1 MPESTNPVQATRILI
16 LGGGFGGV
24 YTALHLQKRFK
35 KDPAVEITLVD
46 RDNYFLMTP
55 LLFEAGSG
63 VLEPRHAVTPI
74 RSLLDKARFVEADV
88 ESVDLEARVVRAR
101 HGPAMRQWE
110 LPYDHLVL
118 SLGGVPNRK
127 LIPGSEH
134 ALAFKTLAD
143 AIFLRNHI
151 IDLFEQAEVESD
163 PARKRRLLTFVLIG
177 AGLVGV
183 ELMGELTEFTRSLT
197 RTYKHIEYADLSFH
211 LLEAGP
217 NVMPEMERDLADY
230 AVETLR
236 RRGVHVMISTA
247 AKRIDPSAVLLPDG
261 STLDAHTILFTAG
274 VAPNPLLAT
283 LPLPKDAKGK
293 VIVDS
298 TMRCKERPEIWAVGD
313 CAHIPNPADGKPY
326 PPLAQHA
333 LREARVL
340 AGNIASVIRHVK
352 HPHLEPFIYQTLG
365 MLASLGHYKGVGRV
379 FKIKIRGFIAWWVW
393 RTYYLMQMPRWE
405 RRIRIMLDW
414 TVALFFKHDVAKLDL
429 FGVQHPAAS
438 RGGQT
443 PPQSAPSEMSGD

>member
-1 MPESTNPVQATRILI
+1 MRNPVQATRILI
-16 LGGGFGGV
+16 LGGSFGGV
-24 YTALHLQKRFK
+24 YTARHLQRIFK

-74 RSLLDKARFVEADV
+74 RSMLTKARFVEAEV
-88 ESVDLEARVVRAR
+88 ESIDLDARVVRAR
-101 HGPAMRQWE
+101 HSPASRE
-110 LPYDHLVL
+110 YALPYDHLVL
-118 SLGGVPNRK
+118 ALGGVPNRS
-127 LIPGSEH
+127 LVPGSEH
-134 ALAFKTLAD
+134 ALTFKTLAD

-151 IDLFEQAEVESD
+151 IDLFEQAEVEAD
-163 PARKRRLLTFVLIG
+163 RARKQRLLSIIVIG

-183 ELMGELTEFTRSLT
+183 ELLGELTEFTRSLT
-197 RTYKHIEYADLSFH
+197 RTYRHIEHSDLTFH

-217 NVMPEMERDLADY
+217 NVMPEMERELADY
-230 AVETLR
+230 AVETLKK
-236 RRGVHVMISTA
+236 RGVTVLVSTA
-247 AKRIDPSAVLLPDG
+247 AKRIDPGAVQLPDG
-261 STLDAHTILFTAG
+261 SRLEAETILYTAG

-293 VIVDS
+293 VMVDS
-298 TMRCKERPEIWAVGD
+298 TMRSKERPEVWAVGD
-313 CAHIPNPADGKPY
+313 CAHIPNPRDGKPY

-340 AGNIASVIRHVK
+340 AGNIAQVIRHVK
-352 HPHLEPFIYQTLG
+352 KPHLEPFVYETLG

-379 FKIKIRGFIAWWVW
+379 FNVKIKGFVAWWVW
-393 RTYYLMQMPRWE
+393 RTYYLMQMPKWD

-414 TVALFFKHDVAKLDL
+414 TIALFFKPDVAKLDL
-429 FGVQHPAAS
+429 FGAQHPVARQEAHDPAALNEPA
-438 RGGQT
+438 RE
-443 PPQSAPSEMSGD
+443 ARVA